1 MNEQLLKLLV
11 MQCRFTDACSHAV
24 ALGNLAEAWRI
35 DGEFRGMAQLPRE
48 DRIQVYNY
56 VQVKALHDSL
66 STHDSLSARANQP
79 FVANYTEPPH
89 RHWLSDTPSIEVFW
103 RDLPQQLDGFWRHQM
118 TYESLVFAEQWMK
131 EVFDIIVDTHNPH
144 VIKL

>member
-1 MNEQLLKLLV
+1 MNEQLLKLLF

-24 ALGNLAEAWRI
+24 ALGDLAEAWRI

-56 VQVKALHDSL
+56 GQVKALHESL
-66 STHDSLSARANQP
+66 SSVTSQIFIANRA
-79 FVANYTEPPH
+79 EPPH
-89 RHWLSDTPSIEVFW
+89 RHWLSDAPSIAVFW
-103 RDLPQQLDGFWRHQM
+103 RDLPQQLDGFWRHEM

-131 EVFDIIVDTHNPH
+131 EVFDIIVYTHNPH
-144 VIKL
+144 T